1 MFDQEPYNHF
11 ETRGIWIYG
20 PPGTGKT
27 HWARNYDTNFY
38 PKLANKWWDGY
49 DN

>member
-1 MFDQEPYNHF
+1 MFDSEPYNHPDV
-11 ETRGIWIYG
+11 RGIWIYG

-27 HWARNYDTNFY
+27 HWARNYDSNFY